1 MGRRGGWRI
10 SPDGSAPDR
19 TIHDV
24 GHEQYARAVRTVT
37 KRELNQNTASV
48 LRQVTA
54 AGDVII
60 TERGVPRWRL
70 SIFTDDDGPLSRLE
84 RAGLYTPPATEP
96 APWPA
101 APAGPSYTA
110 DQVAALLEDSRGDH

>member
-1 MGRRGGWRI
+1 M
-10 SPDGSAPDR
+10 
-19 TIHDV
+19 
-24 GHEQYARAVRTVT
+24 RTVT
-37 KRELNQNTASV
+37 KRELNQNTAAV

-70 SIFTDDDGPLSRLE
+70 SIVTDDDGPLSRLE